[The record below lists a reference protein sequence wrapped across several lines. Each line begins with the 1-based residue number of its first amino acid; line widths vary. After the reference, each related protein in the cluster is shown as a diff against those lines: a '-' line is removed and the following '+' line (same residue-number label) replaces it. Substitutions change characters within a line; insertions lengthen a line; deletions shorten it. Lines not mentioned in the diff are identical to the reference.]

1 MIGFEREAVILN
13 SEPDM
18 PDTRRL
24 EVVHYPRQRRYVVE
38 LDGHT
43 AFLQYR
49 QMGASFVITH
59 TEVPPEFEGKGIG
72 GALVKAVL
80 DEVRDQDFVVVP
92 LCPFV
97 RSYIRKHPE
106 YLDIVGFGE
115 RGDRLA

>member
-1 MIGFEREAVILN
+1 MIGFEREAVPLN
-13 SEPDM
+13 TEPDM
-18 PDTRRL
+18 PDTRLL
-24 EVVHYPRQRRYVVE
+24 EVEHRPRQRRYEVE

-72 GALVKAVL
+72 GALVRTVL
-80 DEVRDQDFVVVP
+80 DDVRDQGLVVVP

-106 YLDIVGFGE
+106 YLDLVGFGE
-115 RGDRLA
+115 RGDRLS